1 MSPCFFL
8 PVLRV
13 VTVLFFKC
21 IDTILR
27 HFRKLEHAVIFS
39 QLITPGMTPKS
50 SDIEF
55 WTIKYQKGNGPPPP
69 PNPNYAPKTRLA
81 EVFKTN
87 PVISLFD
94 CQASHEHADDLWACH
109 ANPLHRGRIITTRHT
124 RRPLAKRESHDKPWE
139 TVLRSL
145 LKYNTIGAREK

>member
-1 MSPCFFL
+1 MLSLFCFL
-8 PVLRV
+8 NEDE
-13 VTVLFFKC
+13 FFD
-21 IDTILR
+21 II
-27 HFRKLEHAVIFS
+27 FRKLEHPVIFS

-55 WTIKYQKGNGPPPP
+55 VNHKISERQWTPSSS
-69 PNPNYAPKTRLA
+69 NPNYVPKTRLA

-109 ANPLHRGRIITTRHT
+109 ANPLHRGHIITKRHT
-124 RRPLAKRESHDKPWE
+124 RGLSRLHPAKSFDLNKTDIIF
-139 TVLRSL
+139 TV
-145 LKYNTIGAREK
+145 NTSKEV